1 MVFRVGRAFCRMC
14 CRMVFRTPRTIRATT
29 ESFTWSHG
37 SHGSHVRATPVSLY
51 MLYRSVQW
59 CSWASMI
66 SCSIIKDPSSRGVQP
81 HKLEG
86 VKWIKWI
93 KWIRWIRWHWGI
105 LMLDKYCSWI
115 FMNPDSRFKSVT
127 HSLLLKLVRH
137 IRIKPWTHPRHPP
150 SVRLTSI

>member
-1 MVFRVGRAFCRMC
+1 
-14 CRMVFRTPRTIRATT
+14 
-29 ESFTWSHG
+29 
-37 SHGSHVRATPVSLY
+37 VSLY

-81 HKLEG
+81 QGLEG

-93 KWIRWIRWHWGI
+93 RWHWGI
-105 LMLDKYCSWI
+105 LTLDKYCSWI